1 MVKHLRRVAKQ
12 TCCGE
17 ALVELLEQYGV
28 DTVFGIP
35 GVHTLDLYRG
45 IANSNVR
52 HVLAR
57 NEQGAGFMADG
68 YARISGK
75 AGVCI
80 LITGP
85 GVTNAATPLGQA
97 YIDSIPVLLISS
109 VNATHTLGKG
119 WGCLHEIT
127 DQRAV
132 TAPLTAMSATAF
144 KPEEVPEFLEQA
156 FALFQSSRP
165 RPVHIAVPIDV
176 LAQPTNGEWSARLAP
191 ARPGPDLAAIRAAA
205 SLLAQAKRPV
215 ILVGGGA
222 IDSTGTM
229 TELAELLG
237 ATVIASNAGKGIVPD
252 SHPLS
257 LGTSLMLAGTRSH
270 LAQADVVL
278 AIGTQLSETDSFID
292 RLDINGKV
300 IRVDIDGARTNDLY
314 PATIG
319 IQADAAATV
328 NVLVSALKETG
339 ASPIQNDLDAVREQ
353 NNAKFSP
360 VEQQHIN
367 LLASLR
373 KVLAKD
379 AIVMG
384 DMTQVVYTGT
394 FAFPTEQPR
403 TWYYPAG
410 YCTLGCALPMAIGA
424 KLAAPD
430 RDVVVLVGDGGFMF
444 TIQELATAAQLKQP
458 LAIVIWSNS
467 TLQQIRDDM
476 VGRGIPPTGVDF
488 TNPDFVML
496 ANAFGCHGTR
506 PDSLD
511 AFEAAINDALRAQT
525 PTLIEVQ
532 QGANWLT

>member
-1 MVKHLRRVAKQ
+1 MATR
-12 TCCGE
+12 TTCGE
-17 ALVELLEQYGV
+17 ALVRLLEQYGV

-68 YARISGK
+68 YARVSRK
-75 AGVCI
+75 AGVCT

-144 KPEEVPEFLEQA
+144 KPEDVPEFLGQA

-176 LAQPTNGEWSARLAP
+176 LAQSTSGEWSARLAP
-191 ARPGPDLAAIRAAA
+191 ARPGPDLAAVRAGA
-205 SLLAQAKRPV
+205 SLP
-215 ILVGGGA
+215 
-222 IDSTGTM
+222 
-229 TELAELLG
+229 ELAELLG

-278 AIGTQLSETDSFID
+278 AIGTELSETDSFID
-292 RLDINGKV
+292 RLDINGKL
-300 IRVDIDGARTNDLY
+300 IRVDIDAGRTNDLY

-328 NVLVSALKETG
+328 NALLSALKETG
-339 ASPIQNDLDAVREQ
+339 ASPKQNDLDAVREQ

-360 VEQQHIN
+360 VEQQHRR

-373 KVLAKD
+373 NTLATD
-379 AIVMG
+379 AVVMG
-384 DMTQVVYTGT
+384 DITQLVYTGT
-394 FAFPTEQPR
+394 FAFPAEQPR
-403 TWYYPAG
+403 CWYYPAG

-458 LAIVIWSNS
+458 LPIVIWSNS
-467 TLQQIRDDM
+467 MLQQIHDNM
-476 VGRGIPPTGVDF
+476 VEWGIPPTGVDL

-511 AFEAAINDALRAQT
+511 AFETAVDEALRAQT

-532 QGANWLT
+532 QGADWLT